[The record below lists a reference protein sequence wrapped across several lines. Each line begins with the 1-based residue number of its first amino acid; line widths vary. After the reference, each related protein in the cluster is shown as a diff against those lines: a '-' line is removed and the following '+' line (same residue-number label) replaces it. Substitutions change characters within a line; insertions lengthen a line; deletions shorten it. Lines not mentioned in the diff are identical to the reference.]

1 MKALFHRFKK
11 EKEKDRF
18 LSPSDPA
25 LASLAAKEKLEL
37 PPLRPWPPTDRITT
51 TPTPFNPGKPL
62 PDPGLRQLPQI
73 DRSPISISHTN
84 SQASS
89 DSRSSTRTPIPASTN
104 SHSQAPSVDE
114 RNGLGLS
121 TVTRT
126 ELPRRDSL
134 EPSAAISQ
142 SASRSARKA
151 TDTSTS
157 THGNS
162 TVGDN
167 VGPKKVAF
175 ISPPPTPAPL
185 QRALSEPKTGP
196 ASSNGS
202 AANGGSQANGGSNG
216 HAGSSNGNG
225 DAAKNPAAPL
235 KTTVTRFQA
244 AHGSE
249 TRGSTST
256 ASSSKVNVN
265 SKGPSAT
272 SGKATVTST
281 RTALSPNSQKTFMD
295 NASVNA
301 SMRSN
306 TPYSQTSQNSS
317 RILATAS
324 WSEAAEEDL
333 VSNIG
338 PRERTRQEVLW
349 EIVASEERYVN
360 ELTKLRET
368 FIEPLL
374 HPYAS
379 PPTCSPTPIDHDE
392 YYVRGGSPRESFDHL
407 PIATRFLSP
416 TPGLRPETPATGNN
430 AVHGTAAAKESTPNI
445 DGDSLDTDDEEAQD
459 QVGRGYGG
467 GTGAG
472 GTNQRW
478 GGASSALAAAVEKLN
493 HPRSPYNTTA
503 QHSKQNRAALPF
515 PTRSHQ
521 SLPPPPRAQQ
531 QGSAVSLGRQ
541 SVYDAREREVS
552 YAPTQQTEKSTSSRV
567 LKKLRRNTAQPDTLI
582 SDSVAPNQLP
592 EDLRK
597 CLEVLEGGI
606 FNGHVSLS
614 EGLRKRYEEQYP
626 LVRSLADVFVSNS
639 HILREYATYVLHL
652 ERALE
657 QVDNALSTASD
668 KKKPKNQDAA
678 VWMKICKTLQR
689 LEQDAVEKGETGLAI
704 SLSKPFQRLLK
715 YPLLFQNLL
724 YHTDPSTFEYESTLL
739 MVAEVETIVRS
750 IEDEKI
756 QKEERD
762 RTRDAFARIDGLEK
776 VRQLALPKSSRLLV
790 EERPLVQPSQT
801 QSQPSVQMRPPPP
814 TAGAGKNVKGKSSF
828 RRLSDVL
835 QHNNSSSV
843 GGKKDMWLVVFNDV
857 VLRCQRTGI
866 TTLPLASPTNSR
878 TNSLPELQSKTKYAT
893 TGRRSAHTKP
903 RNMYKFI
910 KIENWAIAGLPD
922 PKQGVVSM
930 DDVVRS
936 RATVHSGTPTGH
948 SSLMPPE
955 EEDDENDSSD
965 SDRKSKMS
973 FSYWGAD
980 KVTIHKPKN
989 RAAVTA
995 NRKGSLTPLGY
1006 SRESSANAKFGTRLV
1021 SPDGPQNHPQN
1032 HPHHH
1037 HHHHHPRPASRRTQA
1052 ATPVSRRPAY
1062 SEDNHS
1068 MAKSTVTGTTRPAWD
1083 GSTRAGTTTP
1093 ISSRTRARNIS
1104 QTSTSGARANN
1115 NKLLASPAPSEDSG
1129 VGLYRQLMAQDSQ
1142 LNVV

>member
-1 MKALFHRFKK
+1 MMKALFHRFKK
-11 EKEKDRF
+11 EKEKDKF
-18 LSPSDPA
+18 LSSTEPA
-25 LASLAAKEKLEL
+25 VASLATKEKLEL
-37 PPLRPWPPTDRITT
+37 PPLRPWPPTDRVTT
-51 TPTPFNPGKPL
+51 TPNSFNSTKPL
-62 PDPGLRQLPQI
+62 PDLAARPLPPI
-73 DRSPISISHTN
+73 DRSPVSLSHTN

-89 DSRSSTRTPIPASTN
+89 DSRSSTKTPLPAAAQNQTSAV
-104 SHSQAPSVDE
+104 APAPLSSRASSFDE
-114 RNGLGLS
+114 RTSLGFG

-126 ELPRRDSL
+126 ELPRRDSI
-134 EPSAAISQ
+134 EPSATGQPSRGVRKTTDA
-142 SASRSARKA
+142 SATMHAA
-151 TDTSTS
+151 NAGVD
-157 THGNS
+157 G
-162 TVGDN
+162 VA
-167 VGPKKVAF
+167 KKVAF
-175 ISPPPTPAPL
+175 ISPPPTPIPL
-185 QRALSEPKTGP
+185 QRALSEPNSIPGKGAI
-196 ASSNGS
+196 ASASTVNSG
-202 AANGGSQANGGSNG
+202 AQPNANGNN
-216 HAGSSNGNG
+216 SSVNDNGNG
-225 DAAKNPAAPL
+225 SGETASKNHSAPL

-244 AHGSE
+244 THGSE

-256 ASSSKVNVN
+256 ASSSKVNVA

-272 SGKATVTST
+272 SGKVTVTST
-281 RTALSPNSQKTFMD
+281 RTALSPTSQKTFMD
-295 NASVNA
+295 NASINA
-301 SMRSN
+301 SMRSA
-306 TPYSQTSQNSS
+306 TPYSQTSQASS

-333 VSNIG
+333 VSNLG

-360 ELTKLRET
+360 ELTKLKET

-379 PPTCSPTPIDHDE
+379 PPTCSPTPNDNDE
-392 YYVRGGSPRESFDHL
+392 YYARGESPRESFDHL
-407 PIATRFLSP
+407 PIAARFLSP
-416 TPGLRPETPATGNN
+416 TPGLRPETPATGTI
-430 AVHGTAAAKESTPNI
+430 AVHTTTGTKQITPNI
-445 DGDSLDTDDEEAQD
+445 DGDSFETDEEEAQD
-459 QVGRGYGG
+459 QIGRAYIGAGTTSGAIQRWNGG
-467 GTGAG
+467 G
-472 GTNQRW
+472 
-478 GGASSALAAAVEKLN
+478 SALAAAVEKVN
-493 HPRSPYNTTA
+493 HPRSPYNTMS
-503 QHSKQNRAALPF
+503 QRNKNRTELPF

-521 SLPPPPRAQQ
+521 SLPPPPRALP
-531 QGSAVSLGRQ
+531 QGSTASLGRQ
-541 SVYDAREREVS
+541 STFGTPEREVS
-552 YAPTQQTEKSTSSRV
+552 YAPTQQTDKSTSSRV
-567 LKKLRRNTAQPDTLI
+567 LKKLRRNTPQ
-582 SDSVAPNQLP
+582 SDVLVGESVPPNQLP

-597 CLEVLEGGI
+597 CLEVLEAGI
-606 FNGHVSLS
+606 YHGHVTLS
-614 EGLRKRYEEQYP
+614 ESLRKRYEEQYP
-626 LVRSLADVFVSNS
+626 LVRSLADVFVSSS

-678 VWMKICKTLQR
+678 MWMKVCKSLQR

-762 RTRDAFARIDGLEK
+762 QTRDAFARIDGLEK

-801 QSQPSVQMRPPPP
+801 QSQPAAPVRLPPPS
-814 TAGAGKNVKGKSSF
+814 AGAVKNIKSKSSF

-835 QHNNSSSV
+835 QYNSANSV

-857 VLRCQRTGI
+857 
-866 TTLPLASPTNSR
+866 
-878 TNSLPELQSKTKYAT
+878 
-893 TGRRSAHTKP
+893 
-903 RNMYKFI
+903 
-910 KIENWAIAGLPD
+910 IENWDIAGLPD

-948 SSLMPPE
+948 SSLMPPDE
-955 EEDDENDSSD
+955 EEDENDSSD

-980 KVTIHKPKN
+980 KVTIHKPAVKS
-989 RAAVTA
+989 RAAATA

-1006 SRESSANAKFGTRLV
+1006 SRESSANAKFGSRLV
-1021 SPDGPQNHPQN
+1021 NSDSH
-1032 HPHHH
+1032 HPHP
-1037 HHHHHPRPASRRTQA
+1037 HPRPTSRRTQV
-1052 ATPVSRRPAY
+1052 TPASRRPAY
-1062 SEDNHS
+1062 SEDGHS
-1068 MAKSTVTGTTRPAWD
+1068 TAKLTLTGTGRPAWD

-1093 ISSRTRARNIS
+1093 ISSRTRIRNVS
-1104 QTSTSGARANN
+1104 ATSSNGVRASN

-1129 VGLYRQLMAQDSQ
+1129 VGLYRQFIAQDSQ
-1142 LNVV
+1142 LNVT